1 MSLGEDGHSQLE
13 AGFKVTAQFLP
24 DVTVPCEICQGRRYN
39 REALE
44 VTMRDQSI
52 ADVLSM
58 TVAQALDFFYNFPRI
73 RPKLETLRDVG
84 LGYIRLGQPATT
96 LFGGEA
102 RCFGLGQSC
111 HPFGRPGSPGS
122 RCFMGI
128 SVGLALVEGLL
139 AAAGARLVP
148 DCLMRAPS
156 VERGGGKKRLGRR
169 LDGRRG
175 VRRPCTPHEKHP

>member
-1 MSLGEDGHSQLE
+1 MTVHEAHDHRTCLQRRSLPRIDTRFDNQIEI
-13 AGFKVTAQFLP
+13 QFLP

-58 TVAQALDFFYNFPRI
+58 TVAQALDFSYNFPKI

-96 LFGGEA
+96 LSGGEA
-102 RCFGLGQSC
+102 PC
-111 HPFGRPGSPGS
+111 
-122 RCFMGI
+122 
-128 SVGLALVEGLL
+128 VEL
-139 AAAGARLVP
+139 
-148 DCLMRAPS
+148 
-156 VERGGGKKRLGRR
+156 
-169 LDGRRG
+169 G
-175 VRRPCTPHEKHP
+175 VRLSPRTAAPG